1 MELRALPTLQ
11 EHNTVVDGL
20 STRWVTAGV
29 GEPVVFL
36 HGWGGEVASFGPI
49 LTRLASQCQVI
60 ALDLPG
66 FGRSALPP
74 KPWGTFDYAHFF
86 SSFLHEIAVPS
97 ATLVGHSY
105 GGKVSIVVAAQ
116 QPALVRKL
124 ILVDSAGIRPRRGPS
139 YYTRVYSVKAA
150 RWLLSLPI
158 LNLMREPA
166 MHRLYRAIG
175 STDYN
180 ATDNAIIRATLVK
193 VVNEDLRELLP
204 RIEASTLLIW
214 GDQDADTPLADGRL
228 MEKLIPDA
236 GLVVF
241 EGSGHFS
248 YLDRL
253 DQFCRVVA
261 HFIEH

>member
-1 MELRALPTLQ
+1 MELRDLPTLLK
-11 EHNTVVDGL
+11 HTAVVNGI
-20 STRWVTAGV
+20 STHWVTAGH
-29 GEPVVFL
+29 GKPVVFL

-49 LTRLASQCQVI
+49 LTRLASHCQVF

-66 FGRSALPP
+66 FGRTALPP
-74 KPWGTFDYAHFF
+74 KPWGTLDYARFF
-86 SSFLHEIAVPS
+86 QAFLREISLSS

-105 GGKVSIVVAAQ
+105 GGKVSITVAAQ
-116 QPALVRKL
+116 RPELVDKL
-124 ILVDSAGIRPRRGPS
+124 ILVDSAGIRPRRGPR
-139 YYTRVYSVKAA
+139 YYARVYTVKAA
-150 RWLLSLPI
+150 RRLLSLPL
-158 LNLMREPA
+158 LNRVHEPV

-175 STDYN
+175 SSDYN
-180 ATDNAIIRATLVK
+180 ATDSPILRATLVK

-204 RIEASTLLIW
+204 RIAAATLLIW
-214 GDQDADTPLADGRL
+214 GDQDRDTPLADGRL

-241 EGSGHFS
+241 EGAGHFS

-261 HFIEH
+261 HFVEH